1 VHSRIVGRREAD
13 DAQLRTRSPKLGCR
27 SMPLMPGI
35 DPSMTTTSGARTSI
49 GAKQSYAECNLTH
62 DDGAG

>member
-1 VHSRIVGRREAD
+1 
-13 DAQLRTRSPKLGCR
+13 
-27 SMPLMPGI
+27 MPLMPGI
-35 DPSMTTTSGARTSI
+35 DPSMTTTSGASTSI